1 MNFTAMPPE
10 YFRVPPEGTRTCYIK
25 LPSGAER
32 VKATAL
38 CARGRVFSN
47 AETSLI
53 AVW

>member
-47 AETSLI
+47 ADTSLN
-53 AVW
+53 AEW